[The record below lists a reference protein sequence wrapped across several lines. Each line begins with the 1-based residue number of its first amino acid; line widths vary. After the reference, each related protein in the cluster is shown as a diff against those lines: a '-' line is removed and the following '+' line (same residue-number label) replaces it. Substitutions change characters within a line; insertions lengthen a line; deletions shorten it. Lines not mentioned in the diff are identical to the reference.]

1 MKFIDK
7 MEEIDQ
13 YMVKNKMDLD
23 FDRLLYLK
31 IIRHLIE
38 DGPLATSQRK
48 LLLHEVIKLQHD
60 IENKEYEVK

>member
-23 FDRLLYLK
+23 FDRWLYLNFMK
-31 IIRHLIE
+31 RLIE
-38 DGPLATSQRK
+38 DGPLASSQRK